1 MKGTRK
7 RPMRLLSCLACLALL
22 LLCGAG
28 CGQSS
33 VEETDTRPEQTVQEQ
48 PIWEDPTPE
57 EIIQAMEESSDF
69 AYGWFW
75 DNVHVDHND
84 TIYDDAIMDGTCPCE
99 RVIEPGVTTKADVL
113 ELTKAYFTEDAA
125 QRLLNQKEWIELE
138 DALYVSATE
147 GLGDGGMGN
156 SMEVTVEKDSDT
168 QYTVTIRE
176 LVNGNVDSWISEPYS
191 VHYQYAD
198 GRWIFDDVVLVY
210 GRPITLLKG
219 TAFP

>member
-1 MKGTRK
+1 
-7 RPMRLLSCLACLALL
+7 MRVLSCLPCPALL

-138 DALYVSATE
+138 DVLYVSATE

-168 QYTVTIRE
+168 QYTVTIRQ
-176 LVNGNVDSWISEPYS
+176 LVNGNVDSWISVPYS
-191 VHYQYAD
+191 VRYRYAD
-198 GRWIFDDVVLVY
+198 GRWVFDDVVLVY

>member
-1 MKGTRK
+1 MIGVRTCKA
-7 RPMRLLSCLACLALL
+7 MWVIFLVLL

-33 VEETDTRPEQTVQEQ
+33 VEEADTPPEQTLQEE
-48 PIWEDPTPE
+48 PVREDPTPE

-113 ELTKAYFTEDAA
+113 ELTKAYFTEEAA
-125 QRLLNQKEWIELE
+125 QRLMNQKEWIELE

-156 SMEVTVEKDSDT
+156 SLEVWVEQDSDI

-176 LVNGNVDSWISEPYS
+176 LVNGKADSWISEPYS
-191 VHYQYAD
+191 VHYQYVD
-198 GRWIFDDVVLVY
+198 GRWVFDDMVLVY
-210 GRPITLLKG
+210 GRPVTLLEG
-219 TAFP
+219 AGPS